1 MGFVR
6 AIGIVDFFGMV
17 GRPWLVVFSFWGR
30 GRSWLVIFS
39 LLHGVGAKHPVGD
52 FRFSQGVYCRMLR
65 PYGAVI
71 AKTIAS
77 IV

>member
-1 MGFVR
+1 MGCVR
-6 AIGIVDFFGMV
+6 AIGIVDFLVWGAIVVSVFCFGV
-17 GRPWLVVFSFWGR
+17 

-65 PYGAVI
+65 PYDAVI